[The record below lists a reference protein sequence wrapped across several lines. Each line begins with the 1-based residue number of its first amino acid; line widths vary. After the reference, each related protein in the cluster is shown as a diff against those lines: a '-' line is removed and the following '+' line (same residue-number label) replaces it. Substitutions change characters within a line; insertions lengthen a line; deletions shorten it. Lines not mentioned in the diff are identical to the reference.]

1 MFLPKYACDG
11 GPCDRQI
18 RNYRAT
24 PPPKYGSTYVF
35 NILLLL
41 DRLVLHPRLHIHSD
55 RRTAADTFGDPDT
68 DSFIRRTASLTHIR
82 VIIRL
87 KT

>member
-1 MFLPKYACDG
+1 
-11 GPCDRQI
+11 
-18 RNYRAT
+18 
-24 PPPKYGSTYVF
+24 VF